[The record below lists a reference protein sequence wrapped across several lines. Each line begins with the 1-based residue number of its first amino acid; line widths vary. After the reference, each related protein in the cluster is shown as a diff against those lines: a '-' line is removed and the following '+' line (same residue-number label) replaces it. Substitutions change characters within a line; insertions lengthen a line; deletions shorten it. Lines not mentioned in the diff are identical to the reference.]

1 MGACSNEAT
10 PHPPQIGG
18 CTAIGDASC
27 REIAAGGGGGS
38 SKEPEAGEVT
48 DAGLDVELTDA
59 SFCSPLDESIAS
71 AYPACAQC
79 IASAHD
85 GGSQGCCTQDT
96 NCSNDPGCPSIV
108 SCELTCA
115 GGGAS
120 CGCGL
125 FSPTSVA
132 IYNALVSCIAPC
144 GAACSVLQNV
154 MPGDI

>member
-1 MGACSNEAT
+1 V
-10 PHPPQIGG
+10 I
-18 CTAIGDASC
+18 
-27 REIAAGGGGGS
+27 
-38 SKEPEAGEVT
+38 
-48 DAGLDVELTDA
+48 DAGIDVELDVELSDA

-79 IASAHD
+79 IAATHD
-85 GGSQGCCTQDT
+85 GSSQSCCAQDT
-96 NCSNDPGCPSIV
+96 NCFNDPQCPSIV

-115 GGGAS
+115 GGGAA

-125 FSPTSVA
+125 FPSTSVA
-132 IYNALVSCIAPC
+132 VYNALVSCVVPC